1 VEWLESV
8 ECGFRSTGCTGE
20 EEHVEEERD
29 RGLGRVRGVYGS

>member
-8 ECGFRSTGCTGE
+8 ECGFRSTSCTGE

-29 RGLGRVRGVYGS
+29 RGSEESMALN